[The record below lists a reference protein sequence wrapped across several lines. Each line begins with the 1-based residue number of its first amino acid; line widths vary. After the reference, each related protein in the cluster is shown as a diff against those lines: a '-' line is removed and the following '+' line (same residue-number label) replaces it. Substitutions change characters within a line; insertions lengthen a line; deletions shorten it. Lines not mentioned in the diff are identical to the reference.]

1 MKVDIAR
8 DPDLAKI
15 DHLFVLLAE
24 SFAEDDVPKTLHKAV
39 TAAGFSGRSEET
51 ITLLVDASAGA
62 QQYVEDC
69 QVCCRPM
76 DVTVEADDGE
86 VESLRV
92 TGAN

>member
-1 MKVDIAR
+1 MHR
-8 DPDLAKI
+8 YLSE
-15 DHLFVLLAE
+15 L
-24 SFAEDDVPKTLHKAV
+24 DVSCPYC
-39 TAAGFSGRSEET
+39 GET